1 MPASVATPERVNSAR
16 QRMSLVR
23 EVRELAEYW
32 HLLANL
38 VQRDLTVR
46 YKRSV
51 LGFLWTMLNPL
62 LLMIIFVI
70 VFSVLFRFAI
80 THYETYFLSEY
91 LVWNFFV
98 QTTTQSIVSLGWNGA
113 LMSRV
118 RVPKT
123 IFALSTTVS
132 GLANLGL
139 SCIPLLAIMLWVGAP
154 ISTAMLFLPV
164 SFVIIAVFALGLSL
178 GLSALAVYFDDVG
191 PMYQVAS
198 TGWMYLTPIIYPI
211 EIVPERY
218 RFIIE
223 WNPLTHLFQLARDPI
238 YHARLPELDLVLRCT
253 AISTVTLVVGWLVF
267 RRLARGFHLHL

>member
-1 MPASVATPERVNSAR
+1 MPATPAVPVRVNSAR
-16 QRMSLVR
+16 QRLSLVH
-23 EVRELAEYW
+23 EIRELKEFS

-70 VFSVLFRFAI
+70 VFSVLFKFAI

-91 LVWNFFV
+91 LAWNFFV
-98 QTTTQSIVSLGWNGA
+98 QTTTQSILSLEWNGS

-123 IFALSTTVS
+123 VFALSTTLS
-132 GLANLGL
+132 GLVNLAL
-139 SCIPLLAIMLWVGAP
+139 SCLPLVAIMLWVGAP
-154 ISTAMLFLPV
+154 ISPAMLFLPV
-164 SFVIIAVFALGLSL
+164 SFVIIAVFALGLAL
-178 GLSALAVYFDDVG
+178 GLSALAVYFNDVG
-191 PMYQVAS
+191 PMYQVA
-198 TGWMYLTPIIYPI
+198 TAGWMYLTPVIFPI
-211 EIVPERY
+211 EIVPEKY

-238 YHARLPELDLVLRCT
+238 YNAQLPGLDLVLRCT
-253 AISTVTLVVGWLVF
+253 AISAVALVIGWLVF
-267 RRLARGFHLHL
+267 RRLARGFHLHI